1 LHTVSEVSSRGGVF
15 LADDSSEDAEEV
27 EAMLGIDDSVWAA
40 ALCVPQE
47 TVKKV
52 SKENTRQKSF
62 FMTVRFLT
70 FLMIGLPSI
79 LCQQRQKIKGGESL
93 RRAGRRVAFFV
104 VLGV

>member
-1 LHTVSEVSSRGGVF
+1 MSGFKVTSGASSNENTISFLLMSTWDTSMSEVLHTVSEVSSRGGVF

-62 FMTVRFLT
+62 FMTV
-70 FLMIGLPSI
+70 I
-79 LCQQRQKIKGGESL
+79 LLNDS
-93 RRAGRRVAFFV
+93 
-104 VLGV
+104 